1 MDQPDSRLMI
11 VDHDPYTSGVLVDE
25 LTQRGFEN
33 IRTVS
38 DFLELPAI
46 LQKHAPDVLVFNYH
60 YDHPESLLAC
70 SNARM
75 LAPNAAIIAIA
86 SPGPTIKKIRAWA
99 KQSNYIDLIIEKP
112 LSDERF
118 YSAVRE
124 MLNIKATARQMEE
137 RVQKL
142 TSLVPEA
149 AMEGVNGGHDD
160 AEMFEAAVLF
170 TDIRN
175 SSQHILSM
183 PPREFFNLL
192 NENLSSQAAV
202 INRYEGSVIKYTGD
216 GVMAIFRGMGRSYL
230 ALRCGLELARI
241 SADEKIR
248 FGVGIA
254 EGLVLSGFIGDFT
267 RAGER
272 RQYDV
277 IGATV
282 HLASRICNMASAGE
296 VITTRNISALARL
309 DVPQS
314 RSIGNVAIR
323 GFDREVECIAYRPDN
338 NKETV

>member
-1 MDQPDSRLMI
+1 ML
-11 VDHDPYTSGVLVDE
+11 VDHDTYTSDVLVSE
-25 LTQRGFEN
+25 LIQRGFEN
-33 IRTVS
+33 IRTVL
-38 DFLELPAI
+38 DFLELPAMI
-46 LQKHAPDVLVFNYH
+46 KASPPDVLVFNYH
-60 YDHPESLLAC
+60 ADHPEMLLAC
-70 SNARM
+70 SDARM
-75 LAPNAAIIAIA
+75 LAPKAAVVAIV

-99 KQSNYIDLIIEKP
+99 RQSNSIDLIIEKP

-124 MLNIKATARQMEE
+124 MLNIKATSREMETK
-137 RVQKL
+137 VQKL
-142 TSLVPEA
+142 SSLVPEA
-149 AMEGVNGGHDD
+149 AMNMVNGDFDD
-160 AEMFEAAVLF
+160 AELFEAAVLF

-175 SSQHILSM
+175 SSQHILAM
-183 PPREFFNLL
+183 PPREFFNAL
-192 NENLSSQAAV
+192 NENLSTQAAM
-202 INRYEGSVIKYTGD
+202 ISRYEGSVIKYTGD

-241 SADEKIR
+241 STHEKIQY
-248 FGVGIA
+248 GVGIA

-267 RAGER
+267 KAGER

-282 HLASRICNMASAGE
+282 HLASRICGMASAGE
-296 VITTRNISALARL
+296 VITTRSLEAKARL

-323 GFDREVECIAYRPDN
+323 GFDREVECIAYQPN